1 VIVTTSKILALKAL
15 ERVCGQEC
23 VDWATTMLEQGAGQR
38 SIGMLA
44 GMTPPFNH
52 FEIASLRDR
61 ALFEIG
67 AKELSHSQAIRVY
80 ASELALDA
88 VAGDKSFN
96 RVLDEL
102 AHLCVAEDYA
112 KDLYDFYL
120 LQNAWED
127 LQYRGEQWYLLDA
140 TRDNIDQLI
149 RDQVTAFAVSSQIE
163 GR

>member
-1 VIVTTSKILALKAL
+1 
-15 ERVCGQEC
+15 
-23 VDWATTMLEQGAGQR
+23 MLEQGAGQR
-38 SIGMLA
+38 SIGILA

-67 AKELSHSQAIRVY
+67 AKELTHSQAIRVY

-88 VAGDKSFN
+88 VTGDKSFN

-102 AHLCVAEDYA
+102 TQLCIAEDYA

-120 LQNAWED
+120 LHNAWED
-127 LQYRGEQWYLLDA
+127 LQYQGEQWYLLDA

-149 RDQVTAFAVSSQIE
+149 RDRVTAYAVAWQLE
-163 GR
+163 GQSGSA